1 MITVEFIKQNLECS
15 DIYAKK
21 IIEWA
26 NGDEKKAYYLF
37 IQKLNER
44 HTRPA
49 IREVK

>member
-1 MITVEFIKQNLECS
+1 MITIEFIKQHLGCS
-15 DIYAKK
+15 NIYAQK

-26 NGDEKKAYYLF
+26 NGDEKKAYDLF

-49 IREVK
+49 IHEVK